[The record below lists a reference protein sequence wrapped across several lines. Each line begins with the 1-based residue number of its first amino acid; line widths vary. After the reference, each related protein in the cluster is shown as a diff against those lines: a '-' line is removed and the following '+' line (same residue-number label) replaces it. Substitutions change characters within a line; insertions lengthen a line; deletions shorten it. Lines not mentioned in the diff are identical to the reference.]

1 MSPESL
7 VAIGGV
13 ILVFVSLVIIVLR
26 KLPKRLKATHYT
38 RKWRDIQKL
47 CADKTNWPQ
56 AILLS
61 DLLLDEVLRKKRKE
75 GRSMGER
82 LVSAQKVFT
91 ENEMV
96 WKAHKLANHIRQHNS
111 DKLKESDVKNALVAY
126 RQALRDLGAL

>member
-13 ILVFVSLVIIVLR
+13 ILVFASLVIIVLR

>member
-1 MSPESL
+1 MSPESI
-7 VAIGGV
+7 VAIVGV
-13 ILVFVSLVIIVLR
+13 LLVFVSLLIIIIR

-47 CADKTNWPQ
+47 CSDKSNWPQ

-61 DLLLDEVLRKKRKE
+61 DLLLDEVLRKKRKD
-75 GRSMGER
+75 GRTMGER

-96 WKAHKLANHIRQHNS
+96 WKAHKLANHIRQHSNS
-111 DKLKESDVKNALVAY
+111 KLKESDVKNALVAY

>member
-1 MSPESL
+1 MSPESI
-7 VAIGGV
+7 VAIVGGL
-13 ILVFVSLVIIVLR
+13 LVFASLLFIIVR

-47 CADKTNWPQ
+47 CADKSNWPQ

-75 GRSMGER
+75 GRTMGER
-82 LVSAQKVFT
+82 LVSAQKIFT
-91 ENEMV
+91 DNEMV
-96 WKAHKLANHIRQHNS
+96 WKAHKLANHIRQHS
-111 DKLKESDVKNALVAY
+111 EDKLKESDVKNALVAF